1 LAVADKALFRNCL
14 VAMRPKTT
22 KDDLPSTHDV
32 SVYLHNH
39 FINQLKLLKSEI
51 TVSIMLMMSKHYS
64 QFLQDAPGKI
74 STTSD
79 GWTADNTKGSFLGM
93 TAHWIEVK
101 DKKWKLRSEVIG
113 FQPIS
118 GEHSGGNLGRY
129 FVGLCDRVGIMSKN
143 ESNVRH
149 ADKNHKITDNR

>member
-1 LAVADKALFRNCL
+1 MAVADKALFRNCL

-22 KDDLPSTHDV
+22 KNDIPSSHDV

-39 FINQLKLLKSEI
+39 FIDQLKLLKSEI
-51 TVSIMLMMSKHYS
+51 MVSIMLMILKCYS
-64 QFLQDAPGKI
+64 QLLQNAPGKI

-93 TAHWIEVK
+93 TAHWIAVK
-101 DKKWKLRSEVIG
+101 DEKWTLRSEVVG

-118 GEHSGGNLGRY
+118 GEHSGENLARY
-129 FVGLCDRVGIMSKN
+129 FVGLCDRVGIMGKN
-143 ESNVRH
+143 ESKVRFGLGLV
-149 ADKNHKITDNR
+149 ILMRY